1 MHVIVRPEA
10 EVRTTIEITDEHRAA
25 LLDLAARRGKK
36 GFSAVVEEAID
47 LYLRRGAQGG
57 GRNTSAL
64 RGSLDQGEARA
75 LRRGVAAARER
86 WR

>member
-1 MHVIVRPEA
+1 MHVTVRLQM
-10 EVRTTIEITDEHRAA
+10 RTTIEITDEHRAA

-36 GFSAVVEEAID
+36 GFSAVVEEAIE
-47 LYLRRGAQGG
+47 LYLRTGAQGG
-57 GRNTSAL
+57 GRSTSAL
-64 RGSLDQGEARA
+64 RGALAGGEARA

>member
-1 MHVIVRPEA
+1 M
-10 EVRTTIEITDEHRAA
+10 RTTIEITNEHRAA
-25 LLDLAARRGKK
+25 LLDLAARRGTK
-36 GFSAVVEEAID
+36 GFSAVVGEAID

-57 GRNTSAL
+57 GRSVSEL
-64 RGSLDQGEARA
+64 RGSLGGGAARS